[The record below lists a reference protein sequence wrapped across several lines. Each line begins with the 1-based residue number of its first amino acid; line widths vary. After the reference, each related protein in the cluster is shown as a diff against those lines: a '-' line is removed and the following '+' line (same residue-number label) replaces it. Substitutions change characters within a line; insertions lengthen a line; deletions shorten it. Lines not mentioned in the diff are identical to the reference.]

1 MFFADKLC
9 QLLDQSVS
17 HLKAS
22 SSSSTNQ
29 DLNSLTPRITGGWL
43 LGVQS
48 NNLDIAILSSTGQD
62 FATRF
67 LSYMRDQQ
75 RLKREGQ
82 SENQETRSQ
91 PSRPGPIRAN
101 ILKLPPLPSLA
112 WNSTLPNSEAR
123 NTAIRIVA
131 SQAHLTKNELKA
143 SEVWPSQWAR
153 LTCLQVVSQIGR
165 PIAAGLS
172 SRCGQIDLW
181 AFDFRLGFDGNMSTW
196 AVGPT
201 FCQRIA

>member
-1 MFFADKLC
+1 MTMRIKKDQEIELNRATAKLC

-67 LSYMRDQQ
+67 SSYMRDQQ
-75 RLKREGQ
+75 QLKREGQ

-131 SQAHLTKNELKA
+131 SQAQSLVFFCLSVPHFFYLLKIA
-143 SEVWPSQWAR
+143 SD
-153 LTCLQVVSQIGR
+153 
-165 PIAAGLS
+165 S
-172 SRCGQIDLW
+172 S
-181 AFDFRLGFDGNMSTW
+181 S
-196 AVGPT
+196 
-201 FCQRIA
+201 